1 MNLAKRKIITDN
13 TCECCKRALE
23 TGIHV
28 LWECGVAQDM
38 WAGSQVKLQ
47 KHIREHAD
55 TLQLFESLLNR
66 LSASKFELFLVQTW
80 LIWNQRNTIIYGG
93 KLKEPNWLNKRA
105 VAFLNEF
112 QQAQIHL
119 AIPATQASVTV

>member
-1 MNLAKRKIITDN
+1 
-13 TCECCKRALE
+13 
-23 TGIHV
+23 
-28 LWECGVAQDM
+28 M

-47 KHIREHAD
+47 KHTREHAD

-93 KLKEPNWLNKRA
+93 KLKEPNWLNRRA

-119 AIPATQASVTV
+119 AIPAMQASVTVWQPPPTSIFKLNFDAAVFAELKC